1 MKFYFKEIISFMTH
15 NTNKFVEYT
24 RYLAYKIIDPQ
35 ITKQYTNYESLYL

>member
-1 MKFYFKEIISFMTH
+1 MTH